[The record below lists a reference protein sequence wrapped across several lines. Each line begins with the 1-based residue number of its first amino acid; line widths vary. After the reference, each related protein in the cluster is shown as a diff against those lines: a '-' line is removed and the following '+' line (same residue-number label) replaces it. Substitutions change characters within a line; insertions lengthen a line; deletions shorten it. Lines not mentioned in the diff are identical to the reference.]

1 MKEHGI
7 NLIVADSAEEIENLR
22 VILGVGAVSSLKSFE
37 QMIFVDPDTVFFSIL
52 RSKSEMEKLFGFFTV
67 KRGVMSYG
75 GHRDLVGF
83 NIDWTKKILAG
94 NKPQPEV
101 RKPIEIPQPEEK
113 DDPYVDLGY
122 HRR

>member
-22 VILGVGAVSSLKSFE
+22 QILGVSSVSALKSME
-37 QMIFVDPDTVFFSIL
+37 QMIFVDPDTVFFSVL
-52 RSKSEMEKLFGFFTV
+52 RTKQEMEKLFSFFTV

-83 NIDWTKKILAG
+83 NVDWVKKILAS
-94 NKPQPEV
+94 KKSAEPPKQIV
-101 RKPIEIPQPEEK
+101 IPQPEEK
-113 DDPYVDLGY
+113 DDPYADLGY
-122 HRR
+122 RR

>member
-22 VILGVGAVSSLKSFE
+22 KILGVTSVSALKSLE
-37 QMIFVDPDTVFFSIL
+37 QMVFVDPDTVFFSVL
-52 RSKSEMEKLFGFFTV
+52 RTKKEMEKLFGFFTV

-83 NIDWTKKILAG
+83 NVDWVKKILAS
-94 NKPQPEV
+94 KKSAELP
-101 RKPIEIPQPEEK
+101 KPIVIPQPEEK
-113 DDPYVDLGY
+113 DDPYTDLGY
-122 HRR
+122 RR